1 MRRTLALL
9 LAIFMVASLC
19 ATNIFATEEA
29 GAGTSTEATENTKPA
44 VAVGTAEEFAA
55 MEADGNYYLTANI
68 TLTASYPG
76 VFKGTFDGKDFTVTL
91 SAPMFTELEG
101 ATIKNLKTAG
111 EIKVTPYS
119 VEKEVTVPA
128 PTDEDP
134 NATTTETV
142 LELVTS
148 YDVAA
153 VAKLATDSTFVNIA
167 NATAFDTTTV
177 AVPTPTD
184 EAPEAT
190 TDVNFRYVAGIVA
203 LAKGNLTIDGC
214 SNSVA
219 ITHDVNHIAGIVAQ
233 VEPGEGDVVTIKNC
247 VNTGAMTI
255 PTVKKKSA
263 GIVANLHEA
272 DYGPV
277 ASAVI
282 DNCVNTADILG
293 GDQIGGVAGWIRVE
307 DAVLTNCVNEGK
319 IASTQ
324 NYAGGV
330 FGRVADNNGSSEM
343 TIVKNCVNKG
353 EVQAFQS
360 QAGGIVGYAASP
372 VLFENC
378 SNSGKITFYPTNEN
392 GTTSKNVSVGGI
404 SGNINAPAYYRYC
417 SNTGVLVSGRTDAS
431 NKKYS
436 YAGGISGNCGMGF
449 SALYCTNT
457 GTVTGDYNAGGIVG
471 NAGAKSMRGVHNVMF
486 CQSFGDVTGG
496 NQVGGLVGYAYGT
509 TRDEFALAMYNVVDC
524 NIVNT
529 STSNTSGLFG
539 YFNCANAILM
549 YNLITG
555 TITIGAGGTKIQ
567 AICWNNAS
575 TTKTLGQNVVI
586 ENYTANYSYQ
596 NGEIE
601 PLVGYKA
608 EELVAKAN
616 ELAGG
621 EYFVKTE
628 TGYAVNAFAPAAT
641 TEAVAVKTAEEFANM
656 DPLGNYYLD
665 ADITLTSTYPIFAG
679 TLDGKGH
686 TVTVSAPMF
695 RELRNATVSNLVIEG
710 AVATGETAANTEA
723 DVAAPLALS
732 AIDSTIA
739 GVTNKATVSGIAV
752 AAGVVARTFGI
763 VTIEDCANEGSLAGQ
778 TMVGGIVGVGYET
791 ILTVK
796 GTTNSGSFD
805 GSVNEVGGIVGRLVG
820 SRVVFEEC
828 VNTGVINATA
838 GGARAGGLLGWQNS
852 TFGRC
857 DMTNCINNANV
868 TGCDQVGGLA
878 GWARAFVFV
887 DGVYNT
893 GDVTSMTNYAGGIIA
908 RPETDNGT
916 NNYTM
921 VFKNCVNDGK
931 VQGHRQYAG
940 GIVGYCTNNIYFENC
955 YNNGYVTGSYAA
967 MIESCEACSNKVE
980 DHWMMAA
987 GIIAS
992 VGGGADFVNCVNTG
1006 KIEGTRKTGGIVAHM
1021 NSKASAA
1028 TRNFIG
1034 CFNLGDVYNTC
1045 AWQQNATSAA
1055 AGLVGYANNASPVA
1069 FKNCGVLGQIKSE
1082 TTTASAFAGHLEHAA
1097 TTFDNCYFGGTL
1109 ACSVAT
1115 AEVSGTYLLQYNAA
1129 AADLN
1134 PDNIKNIYVLDS
1146 FNYAFYYHAGDVAV
1160 PEGAV
1165 TKVADLKSADLLAV
1179 LNANAGAEVFFLNA
1193 EYDKAPV
1200 NHAHNIFSK
1209 GDKAPTCV
1217 EDGYN
1222 AVISCD
1228 ICYAV
1233 LKAGETLP
1241 ALGHN
1246 FPGVATCDN
1255 PQYCTVCNAMDFV
1268 PHTPGAEPTCTES
1281 QNCTVCNTKL
1291 KDALGHVEVQ
1301 SPNSTCQYVKDCSRC
1316 GENVKFHYASNKKG
1330 TAATCTKD
1338 GKTDGATCMWCGY
1351 VIKAQEVIPATGHT
1365 SVDVAAVEPTC
1376 TKAGATAGKKCST
1389 CNTVLEGCEAVPALG
1404 HTEEV
1409 LAAVAATCTEAGLT
1423 EGKKCSVCNEV
1434 LVAQEEVAALGHT
1447 EVVLEAVAPTTEAT
1461 GLTEG
1466 KKCSVCDEVLVAQEV
1481 VEKLAPETTKA
1492 PETTEAPEEG
1502 GCGGTIGA
1510 TVALVAVALLAP
1522 AGIMLKK
1529 KED

>member
-1 MRRTLALL
+1 MRRILALL

-44 VAVGTAEEFAA
+44 VAVGTAAEFAA

-91 SAPMFTELEG
+91 SAPMFKELEG

-111 EIKVTPYS
+111 EIKVTPYY
-119 VEKEVTVPA
+119 EEVAA
-128 PTDEDP
+128 PTEENP
-134 NATTTETV
+134 EATESK
-142 LELVTS
+142 LVTS

-153 VAKLATDSTFVNIA
+153 VACVATDSTFVNIA
-167 NATAFDTTTV
+167 NATAFDTTAA

-190 TDVNFRYVAGIVA
+190 TAVNFRYVAGIVA
-203 LAKGNLTIDGC
+203 YAKGDLTIDGC
-214 SNSVA
+214 SNSAA
-219 ITHDVNHIAGIVAQ
+219 IAHEVNHIAGIVAQ
-233 VEPGEGDVVTIKNC
+233 ADPGKDHVVTIKNC
-247 VNTGAMTI
+247 TNTGAMTMA
-255 PTVKKKSA
+255 TKKAKAA

-277 ASAVI
+277 ASAVLE
-282 DNCVNTADILG
+282 NCVNTADILG
-293 GDQIGGVAGWIRVE
+293 GDQVGGVAGWVRVE
-307 DAVLTNCVNEGK
+307 NSVLSNCVNSGK
-319 IASTQ
+319 VASTQ

-330 FGRVADNNGSSEM
+330 FGRVGDNNGSSEM
-343 TIVKNCVNKG
+343 VMIYDCKNEG
-353 EVQAFQS
+353 DVQAQQS
-360 QAGGIVGYAASP
+360 QAGGIVGYAASA
-372 VLFENC
+372 VYFENC
-378 SNSGKITFYPTNEN
+378 SNSGKM
-392 GTTSKNVSVGGI
+392 SVRDGSTAKMHAGGI
-404 SGNINAPAYYRYC
+404 VGNINAPVYFRYC
-417 SNTGVLVSGRTDAS
+417 VNSGEIVANGD
-431 NKKYS
+431 N
-436 YAGGISGNCGMGF
+436 YAGGIAGGCLMTSSVLF
-449 SALYCTNT
+449 CTNT
-457 GTVTGDYNAGGIVG
+457 GTVTGSKQAGGMIGYV
-471 NAGAKSMRGVHNVMF
+471 GAKSLRGAYNIMF
-486 CQSFGDVTGG
+486 CQSLGDVTGG
-496 NQVGGLVGYAYGT
+496 NQVGGLVGYAYGSGQ
-509 TRDEFALAMYNVVDC
+509 DEYPVVMYNVVNC
-524 NIVNT
+524 NIK
-529 STSNTSGLFG
+529 STASGNTSGLFG
-539 YFNCANAILM
+539 YFNCSVAVIKH
-549 YNLITG
+549 NLIAG
-555 TITIGAGGTKIQ
+555 SIEAGGTKVQ
-567 AICWNNAS
+567 AVCWNNAS
-575 TTKTLGQNVVI
+575 VSNNIGQNAVI
-586 ENYTANYSYQ
+586 ENYTANLMVQ
-596 NGEIE
+596 NGEVTA
-601 PLVGYKA
+601 LAGYKA

-628 TGYAVNAFAPAAT
+628 TGYAVNMLAPAAT
-641 TEAVAVKTAEEFANM
+641 EAQAIKTAEEFAAM
-656 DPLGNYYLD
+656 VPGGNYYLD
-665 ADITLTSTYPIFAG
+665 ADITLTATYPIFAG
-679 TLDGKGH
+679 NLDGKGH
-686 TVTVSAPMF
+686 TVTVSAPIF
-695 RELRNATVSNLVIEG
+695 RELRNATVSNLVIVG
-710 AVATGETAANTEA
+710 AVATAATASNTEA

-732 AIDSTIA
+732 AIDSTIT
-739 GVTNKATVSGIAV
+739 GVTNKASVYGVTV
-752 AAGVVARTFGI
+752 AGGLVARVFGI
-763 VTIEDCANEGSLAGQ
+763 VNIIDCANEGAISGSNKI
-778 TMVGGIVGVGYET
+778 GGIVGFGYET

-796 GTTNSGSFD
+796 GTSNSGSID
-805 GSVNEVGGIVGRLVG
+805 CSALETSYAAVGGIAGRIQG

-828 VNTGVINATA
+828 VNSCAITATK
-838 GGARAGGLLGWQNS
+838 GGARVGGILGYQPS
-852 TFGRC
+852 SFGRC
-857 DMTNCINNANV
+857 DVINCINTANI
-868 TGCDQVGGLA
+868 TGCDQVGGLV
-878 GWARAFVFV
+878 GWAMSFVFV
-887 DGVYNT
+887 DGAYNT
-893 GDVTSMTNYAGGIIA
+893 GDVTSMQNYAGGIVG
-908 RPETDNGT
+908 RPDTNNGT
-916 NNYTM
+916 TNWTM
-921 VFKNCVNDGK
+921 FFKNCVNDGK

-940 GIVGYCTNNIYFENC
+940 GIIGYTTNNAVFENC
-955 YNNGYVTGSYAA
+955 YNNGYITGSYAA
-967 MIESCEACSNKVE
+967 TIETCDACTTAASG
-980 DHWMMAA
+980 HWMMAG
-987 GIIAS
+987 GIVAS
-992 VGGGADFVNCVNTG
+992 IGGGGNFTNCVNTG

-1021 NSKASAA
+1021 NSKDAN
-1028 TRNFIG
+1028 TVRTFTN
-1034 CFNLGDVYNTC
+1034 CFSFGDVYNTC
-1045 AWQQNATSAA
+1045 AWMENATSAA
-1055 AGLVGYANNASPVA
+1055 AGLVGYANNVAPVA
-1069 FKNCGVLGQIKSE
+1069 FKNCGVLGEIKSE

-1109 ACSVAT
+1109 SALAT

-1129 AADLN
+1129 AADLD
-1134 PDNIKNIYVLDS
+1134 PANIKNIYVLDS
-1146 FNYAFYYHAGDVAV
+1146 FNYAFYYFGGDVAV
-1160 PEGAV
+1160 SEGAV

-1217 EDGYN
+1217 EDGFN

-1268 PHTPGAEPTCTES
+1268 PHTPGAEPTCTET

-1365 SVDVAAVEPTC
+1365 SVDVAAVDPTC

-1404 HTEEV
+1404 HTEADVE
-1409 LAAVAATCTEAGLT
+1409 AVAPTCTEAGLT
-1423 EGKKCSVCNEV
+1423 AGKKCSVCEAV

-1447 EVVLEAVAPTTEAT
+1447 EEVLPAVDPTTST
-1461 GLTEG
+1461 PGKTEG
-1466 KKCSVCDEVLVAQEV
+1466 KKCSVCDEVLVAQEE
-1481 VEKLAPETTKA
+1481 VETLAPETTKA
-1492 PETTEAPEEG
+1492 PETTEAPKEG